1 MDTSNNLV
9 VPEVNTSNIIVM
21 TPELSY
27 MRIAVQEKNE
37 LKNIIT
43 QQSGEIGRLLGEVQ
57 LWKGKYEEVL
67 AQII

>member
-1 MDTSNNLV
+1 MDTSNLV

-43 QQSGEIGRLLGEVQ
+43 QQSGEIGRLTTEVQ
-57 LWKGKYEEVL
+57 LYKNKYEEVL

>member
-1 MDTSNNLV
+1 MDTSNLV

-27 MRIAVQEKNE
+27 MRTAVQEKNE